1 MSKESNSLVQS
12 TTSAWSRQ
20 MTSWWVA
27 IVAVLLGIW
36 GCLAIY
42 STQIAAQG
50 DWGFLGRQIAF
61 LIVGVPLLIT
71 CWNIP
76 FKVYE
81 RLMIPLAMLAL
92 FGVIAVL
99 YWGRTVNG
107 MAGWFEPFPG
117 IRFQPAELAKP
128 IFVLTMVCLWQRIAP
143 SSRWWAL
150 FAVTAV
156 TLAFAIPVAK
166 EPDLGTTVIFLGT
179 MVIFLFLTGI
189 KLWRFLCGT
198 GVIGIVVGMLCWL
211 QWDKVATRFAGLF
224 YAASDPLGG
233 GWQVRQFQ
241 LAISRGGWTGS
252 KLGNTVWVEN
262 YMPLAH
268 NDSIFSAMAETL
280 GMLGSVILLIMIAT
294 LIATLI
300 SLAGRATE
308 GHRKLFIATAAFM
321 LALQAGLHISVNAT
335 LLPPTGLTLPF
346 ISYGGSSLLASMVLV
361 GMALSAAREK
371 N

>member
-1 MSKESNSLVQS
+1 MDKESSNTAGAPL
-12 TTSAWSRQ
+12 SAWSWQ
-20 MTSWWVA
+20 MTSWWVV
-27 IVAVLLGIW
+27 IISVLLGIW

-50 DWGFLGRQIAF
+50 DWGFLGRQVAF
-61 LIVGVPLLIT
+61 LVIGVPLMIA
-71 CWNIP
+71 CWNVP

-81 RLMIPLAMLAL
+81 KLMTPLTALAL

-99 YWGRTVNG
+99 FWGRTVNG
-107 MAGWFEPFPG
+107 MSGWFEPFPG
-117 IRFQPAELAKP
+117 VRFQPAELAKP
-128 IFVLTMVCLWQRIAP
+128 IFVLAMVCMWRRIAP
-143 SSRWWAL
+143 VSRWWAL
-150 FAVTAV
+150 IAVTV
-156 TLAFAIPVAK
+156 ITLAFAIPVAK

-179 MVIFLFLTGI
+179 MVIFLFLTGM
-189 KLWRFLCGT
+189 KLWRFLCGA
-198 GVIGIVVGMLCWL
+198 GVIGVVVGLLCWW
-211 QWDKVATRFAGLF
+211 QWDKVAARFAGLF

-268 NDSIFSAMAETL
+268 NDSIFAAMAETL
-280 GMLGSVILLIMIAT
+280 GMLGSAILLVMIAV

-300 SLAGRATE
+300 SLSERAAE
-308 GHRKLFIATAAFM
+308 GYRKLFIATAAFM

-346 ISYGGSSLLASMVLV
+346 ISYGGSSLLASMILV